1 MDPQLFRRPS
11 NETFQPHENQ
21 TSGNSIIQ
29 NPRFV
34 IAKIIQ
40 TKFFFLF
47 SLFFFLNKRFYSSCT
62 YVFARQFISSLC
74 LCFIQMYQQQPS
86 APVTKKE
93 ITTII
98 SYIIRRDVGI

>member
-47 SLFFFLNKRFYSSCT
+47 FLFFFFFK
-62 YVFARQFISSLC
+62 
-74 LCFIQMYQQQPS
+74 
-86 APVTKKE
+86 
-93 ITTII
+93 
-98 SYIIRRDVGI
+98 